1 MNNITRFNPFSEVA
15 RFDPFWDVDDM
26 FDRFARTALRPAWS
40 TLEAAEP
47 QIRMDVSD
55 VGKNYVVKAEIPGVK
70 KDDIHVSI
78 DGNMVSISAEIKQE
92 KEVKEGAR
100 LIRSERSY
108 GKAMR
113 SFRLDQ
119 EVNQDKAQAKYAD
132 GVLEL
137 TLPKKNGITHK
148 ELTVS

>member
-1 MNNITRFNPFSEVA
+1 MNNLTRFNPFSEIT
-15 RFDPFWDVDDM
+15 RFDPFWDIDDTLN
-26 FDRFARTALRPAWS
+26 RFMMRPAWREI
-40 TLEAAEP
+40 EAAEP
-47 QIRMDVSD
+47 QIRMDVSEMGSD
-55 VGKNYVVKAEIPGVK
+55 YVVKAEIPGVK
-70 KDDIHVSI
+70 KDDIHVTI
-78 DGNMVSISAEIKQE
+78 DGNLVSISAEVKQE
-92 KEVKEGAR
+92 KEVKEGEKV
-100 LIRSERSY
+100 IRCERCY

-137 TLPKKNGITHK
+137 KLPKKNGITHK